1 MTTRFR
7 AATFLGFLHLLLLL
21 LVHLHVCLVE
31 LLPVLVG
38 VLWLWSLALTLTL
51 WSLDWSLVSEEVDDV
66 ELALL
71 LGLYLLVVCLEERN
85 VGARVASLVGKVVL
99 LLMGWALVD
108 DDEVVLVDIVINII
122 VLVLRSQ
129 HLNDL
134 HEIRVVEVAALIDVF
149 SVLVLWLLRLFVW
162 LILIFII
169 IVWLD
174 IIVLLVDVVVSLSVN
189 IIVVD
194 GCMLVVVILNL
205 DF

>member
-85 VGARVASLVGKVVL
+85 VGARVVSLVGKVVL